1 MCLQVVSGGYQGAM
15 EAGSA
20 TAVHVQERVA
30 GPRYLSQF
38 LAALAMSIGP
48 FAAGMGKGYSSPAI
62 ASLQQR
68 DSADF
73 TVSGQQ
79 ASWVASLSLLGALFG
94 GITGGAAMRC
104 GRRRL
109 LLIVSAPLSASWMA
123 TVFAISVEVICVTSF
138 VGGFCVA
145 IVQMVTQV
153 IL

>member
-1 MCLQVVSGGYQGAM
+1 M
-15 EAGSA
+15 ES
-20 TAVHVQERVA
+20 TSTVHLHQ
-30 GPRYLSQF
+30 PRYSSQV

-62 ASLQQR
+62 ASLQENE
-68 DSADF
+68 STEF
-73 TVSGQQ
+73 SVTGQQ

-94 GITGGAAMRC
+94 GLIGGAAMRC
-104 GRRRL
+104 GRKRL
-109 LLIVSAPLSASWMA
+109 LLIISAPLSASWMI

-153 IL
+153 S